1 MFLILHLFAPCKTGV
16 DISCYTR
23 GSQPGFRGTLG
34 CHHMSELDSDL
45 LYYKLWLGVPPNC
58 SITRKGYRESRLR
71 TTVLHYSH
79 MSWLPPFPLEWSER
93 SNCGHG
99 WEQWGSTEI
108 YFDYSIFFQFKIM
121 IVQKKNFCRWFM
133 NTFVT
138 SKRKIFIKRMLIIN
152 IFKYK
157 IYLTPLP
164 DLGLPNQLIKS
175 FNWRTATDLCYVKTS
190 VMQYP
195 IRFFPVIF
203 NVKSVRLY
211 WVSWNYLLTTFL
223 WSDSKNKLKI
233 DQKSNSLKWV
243 FGRYTKG
250 RNKLGF

>member
-1 MFLILHLFAPCKTGV
+1 MANNNCVIKILLTNFHFDDLSFCLCVCREQQEIQCFWFCTFSLHVKQALIYRVTPGVLNQGSGAPLVAIICLNL
-16 DISCYTR
+16 
-23 GSQPGFRGTLG
+23 TLI
-34 CHHMSELDSDL
+34 
-45 LYYKLWLGVPPNC
+45 YYKLWLGVPPNC

-175 FNWRTATDLCYVKTS
+175 FNWRTATDLCYVNTS
-190 VMQYP
+190 VM
-195 IRFFPVIF
+195 
-203 NVKSVRLY
+203 
-211 WVSWNYLLTTFL
+211 
-223 WSDSKNKLKI
+223 
-233 DQKSNSLKWV
+233 
-243 FGRYTKG
+243 
-250 RNKLGF
+250 